1 MRRGLPT
8 VVQSSFSLKPFHW
21 HWGSPRRNAATF
33 QLKIS
38 ETQAAA
44 NEFGHYDYSW
54 VGGQTRC
61 LEEVE
66 VSGSLDVVE
75 VPGSLDP

>member
-1 MRRGLPT
+1 VYVWENISITP
-8 VVQSSFSLKPFHW
+8 HW
-21 HWGSPRRNAATF
+21 WPVS
-33 QLKIS
+33 
-38 ETQAAA
+38 

-66 VSGSLDVVE
+66 VSGSLDIVE

>member
-1 MRRGLPT
+1 MG
-8 VVQSSFSLKPFHW
+8 QSSLVRSVL
-21 HWGSPRRNAATF
+21 S
-33 QLKIS
+33 IVS
-38 ETQAAA
+38 

-66 VSGSLDVVE
+66 VSGSLDIVE